1 MRTLVVVNNPK
12 YFDFDIPE
20 VEVVT
25 AKTYLTENTYAELR
39 NVRIYNLCLS
49 YRYQSMG
56 YYVSLLGEARSH
68 RVIPN
73 ITTIQDLKSPT
84 IVRAIS
90 VDIDD
95 LIQRSLSK
103 IKSRTFMLS
112 IYFGRNVSK
121 HYDALSKQLYNLFQ
135 APLLS
140 ASFVFNKKWILQNIS
155 PIPINEVPE
164 RHRPYLI
171 EFAQAYFKQKRIRT
185 FKKPNYLYDLAILI
199 NEEEAAPPSNK
210 KAIKKFV
217 TAAESEGFCCELIN
231 KDDINRIAEFD
242 ALFIRETT
250 SVNHHTYRFSRRAF
264 AEGLI
269 VLDDPISIVK
279 CTNKVYLAELLNKA
293 KLPTPKTIVVHKY
306 NKDSF
311 ASELGYPCILKPPD
325 GSFSQG
331 MVKAENKEEL
341 EIALEDLLAHS
352 DLVIAQEFTPTT
364 FDWRVGILDKKIIY
378 VCKYFTAKNHWQ
390 IYNWGANKSAREGAY
405 ETIPVADA
413 PKQVLEK
420 ALKAA
425 NLIGDG
431 FYGVDLK
438 EIGNKVVVIEVNDN
452 PSIDYGVEDKVLK
465 DELYLTII
473 RCIKNR
479 IERNRVPKE

>member
-1 MRTLVVVNNPK
+1 MRTLVVVNNLK
-12 YFDFDIPE
+12 NFDFDIPE

-25 AKTYLTENTYAELR
+25 AKTYLTDSAYAELR
-39 NVRIYNLCLS
+39 NVRIYNLCRS

-68 RVIPN
+68 KVIPN

-95 LIQRSLSK
+95 LIQRSLAK
-103 IKSRTFMLS
+103 IKSHTFVLS
-112 IYFGRNVSK
+112 IYFGKNVSK

-140 ASFVFNKKWILQNIS
+140 ATFVYNKKWVLQNIS
-155 PIPINEVPE
+155 PIPLNDIPE
-164 RHRPYLI
+164 RHKPYLI
-171 EFAQAYFKQKRIRT
+171 EFSKSYFNQKRIHT
-185 FKKPNYLYDLAILI
+185 FKKPNYLYDLAILV
-199 NEEEAAPPSNK
+199 NDEEIAPPSDK
-210 KAIKKFV
+210 KAIKKFI

-264 AEGLI
+264 AEGLV

-293 KLPTPKTIVVHKY
+293 KVPTPKTVVVHKY
-306 NKDSF
+306 NKDTF
-311 ASELGYPCILKPPD
+311 AEELGYPCILKPPD

-331 MVKAENKEEL
+331 IVKAKNKQELDEALEEL
-341 EIALEDLLAHS
+341 LSHS
-352 DLVIAQEFTPTT
+352 DLVIAQEFMPTA
-364 FDWRVGILDKKIIY
+364 FDWRVGILDKQIIY
-378 VCKYFTAKNHWQ
+378 VCKYYAAKDHWQ
-390 IYNWGANKSAREGAY
+390 IYNWRADESAREGAY
-405 ETIPVADA
+405 ETLAIADA
-413 PKQVLEK
+413 PKKVLEK
-420 ALKAA
+420 ALRAA

-438 EIGNKVVVIEVNDN
+438 EIGDKVVVIEVNDN
-452 PSIDYGVEDKVLK
+452 PSIDHGVEDLVLK
-465 DELYLTII
+465 DDLYLTII
-473 RCIKNR
+473 RCLKNR
-479 IERNRVPKE
+479 IERSRLPKE